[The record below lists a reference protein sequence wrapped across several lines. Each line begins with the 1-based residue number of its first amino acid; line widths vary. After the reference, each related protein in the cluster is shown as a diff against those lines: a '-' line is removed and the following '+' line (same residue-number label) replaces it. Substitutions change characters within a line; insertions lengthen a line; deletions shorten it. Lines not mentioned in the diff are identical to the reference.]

1 MKVIE
6 TIENIDFILPDE
18 KSVEFINDKALIK
31 LVGLARSGH
40 HFNEE
45 QDRKLSSI
53 EFKNLLCSFTDDKN
67 LLYTLVNK
75 YQNVVFNRD
84 VYALIDRDFKEVEL
98 SVDED
103 VYLDAF
109 VADKFRLYSA
119 LCTKSIKRVGDNDFL
134 VVENVGSFHIK
145 LDGNKIIS
153 CRFLDD
159 NFKET
164 NIPNVLKS
172 EHKIYNLDTM
182 KVSRYYNY
190 IGDFQRFIK
199 PNGDTYNAALASKKI
214 TVNDYADEMPMTVNS
229 YLFFFVDDKGVIV
242 SPINS
247 SYTNEVIA
255 NSHDDNFDEIVK
267 LEQEKILKG
276 IHTNS
281 EVGYVKK
288 FMMKKSD

>member
-31 LVGLARSGH
+31 LVGLAKSGH

-45 QDRKLSSI
+45 QDRRLSGE
-53 EFKNLLCSFTDDKN
+53 EFKDLLCSFTDDKN
-67 LLYTLVNK
+67 LLYALVNK
-75 YQNVVFNRD
+75 YQNVVLD
-84 VYALIDRDFKEVEL
+84 TEVYALIDRDFKEVEL

-103 VYLDAF
+103 VYFSDF
-109 VADKFRLYSA
+109 VVDMFKIDRA
-119 LCTKSIKRVGDNDFL
+119 LCTKSIKRVSNNDFL
-134 VVENVGSFHIK
+134 IVDNIGYFHIR
-145 LDGNKIIS
+145 LDGNSIIGCKLLS
-153 CRFLDD
+153 FY
-159 NFKET
+159 FKET

-172 EHKIYNLDTM
+172 EHQIYNLDTM
-182 KVSRYYNY
+182 EISRDYDY

-214 TVNDYADEMPMTVNS
+214 TVEDYVDEMPMTVNS

-255 NSHDDNFDEIVK
+255 NFHDDTFDEIVK

-276 IHTNS
+276 IHANS
-281 EVGYVKK
+281 EVDYVKK